1 VPHAGAEERIAFP
14 RGEEEAPAMG
24 IIKRGRV
31 MHTATGYKRS
41 VAIVRQGQPRG
52 LRAP

>member
-1 VPHAGAEERIAFP
+1 MPHGGAEERIAFP

-31 MHTATGYKRS
+31 RQTATGYKRS
-41 VAIVRQGQPRG
+41 VALARHGA
-52 LRAP
+52 LR

>member
-1 VPHAGAEERIAFP
+1 VPHGGAEERIAFP

-31 MHTATGYKRS
+31 RHTATGYKRS
-41 VAIVRQGQPRG
+41 VALARHGA
-52 LRAP
+52 LR